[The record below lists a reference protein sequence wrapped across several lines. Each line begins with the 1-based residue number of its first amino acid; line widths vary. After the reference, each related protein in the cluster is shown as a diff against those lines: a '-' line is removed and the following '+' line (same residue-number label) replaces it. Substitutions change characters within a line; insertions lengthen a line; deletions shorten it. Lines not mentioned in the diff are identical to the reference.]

1 MQCGAYIGR
10 FAPSPTGVLHFG
22 SAAAAIASWL
32 DARAHQGQW
41 LVRMEDL
48 DPPREVPGAATA
60 ILEALERMGLVSD
73 APVMFQS
80 RRSQA
85 YVEAL
90 EVLRSDERVF
100 DCSCTRRSLSGH
112 VVYPGTCRQ
121 SRRMDTRHAVRF
133 LAGLGELAWLDAV
146 AGPQQFD
153 RAAIGDFIVHRSDGL
168 WAYQL
173 AVVVDDIAQGITHV
187 VRGVDLLDS
196 TPRQRMLFEALS
208 VEPPQ
213 YAHLPVAENPTGQKL
228 SKQTLAASI
237 ERADPIELWREV
249 LSFLGQ
255 VPPEGQTLASLQTSA
270 VRNWNMDK
278 VPPKSA
284 VRNAW
289 MD

>member
-1 MQCGAYIGR
+1 
-10 FAPSPTGVLHFG
+10 
-22 SAAAAIASWL
+22 
-32 DARAHQGQW
+32 
-41 LVRMEDL
+41 
-48 DPPREVPGAATA
+48 
-60 ILEALERMGLVSD
+60 
-73 APVMFQS
+73 
-80 RRSQA
+80 
-85 YVEAL
+85 
-90 EVLRSDERVF
+90 
-100 DCSCTRRSLSGH
+100 
-112 VVYPGTCRQ
+112 
-121 SRRMDTRHAVRF
+121 MDTRHAVRF

-213 YAHLPVAENPTGQKL
+213 YAHLPVAENPIGEKL

-255 VPPEGQTLASLQTSA
+255 VPPEGRTLASLQTSA